1 MNSKLF
7 QAFSACRTDFPLFQ
21 QPHSTRE
28 QIHSNIAESGGHTM
42 FLSKIWRSRKE
53 QETAREP
60 EITKEQETAREPEIT
75 TEQKTAVDP
84 ETAKEQARAEMKR
97 VFQDFMNGEGKL
109 PEGFS
114 TPYNSTFTLKDKFV
128 LRGTP
133 FDAYLRIIRD
143 SVDQLNNHS
152 GISDWLYLD
161 NSVEINAAA
170 EAISDW
176 VKRHREMYKWIS
188 KKCRADDAWSL
199 PWLVSPYGDENII
212 IVIDDRRRFED
223 MTEESIQCCKD
234 VGISF
239 CSIVSGCA
247 MYDLFEQKTKVI
259 DYYTYPNYHD
269 ETYADWS
276 FQ

>member
-1 MNSKLF
+1 
-7 QAFSACRTDFPLFQ
+7 
-21 QPHSTRE
+21 
-28 QIHSNIAESGGHTM
+28 M
-42 FLSKIWRSRKE
+42 FLSKLWRSKKE
-53 QETAREP
+53 Q
-60 EITKEQETAREPEIT
+60 KTAREPEIT

-84 ETAKEQARAEMKR
+84 EITREQAEAEMER
-97 VFQDFMNGEGKL
+97 AFQDLNGEGKL

-114 TPYNSTFTLKDKFV
+114 APYNSTFEDGFV

-133 FDAYLRIIRD
+133 FDACLRTIRD
-143 SVDQLNNHS
+143 SVDDLKNRS
-152 GISDWLYLD
+152 GVSDWLYLD
-161 NSVEINAAA
+161 DSVEINAAA

-176 VKRHREMYKWIS
+176 VKRHREMNKWID
-188 KKCRADDAWSL
+188 KKCHVGNRYI
-199 PWLVSPYGDENII
+199 SPPLSAFPYCVENII

-223 MTEESIQCCKD
+223 MTEESIQRCKD

-239 CSIVSGCA
+239 CSIVSDCA
-247 MYDLFEQKTKVI
+247 MYDLFEQKTKAI